1 MALTRL
7 AGLSDLNMP
16 LPTKTPCAPRWRM
29 SAASAGGGHVVGGKI
44 GNRYFSV
51 FVHIFLPTH
60 KELPVLWPDGRVH
73 LHAWQ
78 QDGGC
83 RPGSVSCARPPGQ
96 YFPVPVLTQNTLYLF
111 LSGGYVIRHVKMRKI
126 YREKREIVLHELKNS
141 SNLTLDGIQ
150 AGLNAVLVYNG
161 KRKEEQLCLLAPK
174 GSVFIYGMS
183 TYCVGREKLKKPLF
197 VLRFSGRS
205 KEKIQNGMREL
216 KEA

>member
-1 MALTRL
+1 M
-7 AGLSDLNMP
+7 
-16 LPTKTPCAPRWRM
+16 
-29 SAASAGGGHVVGGKI
+29 
-44 GNRYFSV
+44 
-51 FVHIFLPTH
+51 
-60 KELPVLWPDGRVH
+60 
-73 LHAWQ
+73 
-78 QDGGC
+78 
-83 RPGSVSCARPPGQ
+83 
-96 YFPVPVLTQNTLYLF
+96 
-111 LSGGYVIRHVKMRKI
+111 
-126 YREKREIVLHELKNS
+126 HELKNS